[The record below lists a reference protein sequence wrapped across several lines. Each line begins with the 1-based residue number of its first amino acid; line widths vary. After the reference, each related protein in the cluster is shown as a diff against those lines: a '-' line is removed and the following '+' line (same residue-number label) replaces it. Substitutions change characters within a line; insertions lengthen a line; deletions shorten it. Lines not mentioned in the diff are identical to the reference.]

1 MRKFTFMLGVIAIA
15 LGASSTTWAAPMN
28 WEGTATAVFGG
39 EIPPIYLYGGG
50 VSTVNANNPGSH
62 MNTGRLAASR
72 GGITGTVTLY
82 ITDPET
88 EGNGIAAVIVD
99 ATAGTGTLAPIS
111 GGIASNAVL
120 TQNTLP
126 VRGVAKICLIDPSCG
141 AFLQL
146 DLTEVTANGTVGAG
160 IGGLLTVGGGTN
172 TIRIS
177 VQGAPW
183 TVKTATVV
191 DHVETTNGNTTF
203 VNMTVKGWA
212 HGPASATTSTADVN
226 GVLQVVTP
234 VQIQTNLALG
244 TSQKIGGSVSVV
256 LKNVPEPGVLV
267 LLGSAVA
274 GLAVLGR
281 RRMRK

>member
-1 MRKFTFMLGVIAIA
+1 MLGVIAIA
-15 LGASSTTWAAPMN
+15 LGVGNTSRAGPMN
-28 WEGTATAVFGG
+28 FEGTAVATFGDDL
-39 EIPPIYLYGGG
+39 PPINLYGGG
-50 VSTVNANNPGSH
+50 VSTVNGINPAGGH
-62 MNTGRLAASR
+62 MDSGRLAASR
-72 GGITGTVTLY
+72 GGITGTVTIY

-88 EGNGIAAVIVD
+88 EGNGVAAVVVD
-99 ATAGTGTLAPIS
+99 AQAGTGTLAPIS
-111 GGIASNAVL
+111 GAVASNNVL
-120 TQNTLP
+120 TANTLP
-126 VRGVAKICLIDPSCG
+126 VRGLAKICLIDPSC
-141 AFLQL
+141 AVFLAL
-146 DLTEVTANGTVGAG
+146 ELTETTANGTVGAG

-191 DHVETTNGNTTF
+191 DHVETTNAATTF
-203 VNMTVKGWA
+203 VNLTFKGWA
-212 HGPASATTSTADVN
+212 HGPASGTTSTADIN

-234 VQIQTNLALG
+234 VQVTTNLSLG
-244 TSQKIGGSVSVV
+244 TSQKIGGTVSVL

-274 GLAVLGR
+274 GLTVLGR